1 MDYYKDQKRDD
12 FVSDD
17 DYLAERVQRDL
28 AAGFTFLQ
36 CRYHHF
42 IDFSLALGLS
52 PAEILAIVGPDTGYV
67 FPDIDMIGEQDLDAM
82 QLNIG
87 QGRVV
92 YTGGARGTDELVE
105 QMARQFG
112 MQVEVLVPPNHPR
125 AQYITPS
132 TVEVLMLAN
141 PHLHQ
146 AAQKLGKQM
155 PTHFY
160 TLQLLQRNYQI
171 PKKAHTI
178 YAFGILEQDK
188 QRVKRGTGW
197 TVQLALDQGK
207 QVYLFDIPTQTWFQS
222 EHYYQVNDDS
232 NQLFTGSQ
240 FQPWGP
246 KRPTP
251 HQSSAVVGSRDLD
264 SQTREEIQALFNR
277 TFCLP
282 ENMDQLRL
290 ELEDFHL

>member
-1 MDYYKDQKRDD
+1 
-12 FVSDD
+12 
-17 DYLAERVQRDL
+17 
-28 AAGFTFLQ
+28 
-36 CRYHHF
+36 
-42 IDFSLALGLS
+42 
-52 PAEILAIVGPDTGYV
+52 
-67 FPDIDMIGEQDLDAM
+67 MIGEQDLDAM

-87 QGRVV
+87 FGHVV
-92 YTGGARGTDELVE
+92 YTGGAKGTDELVE

-112 MQVEVLVPPNHPR
+112 MQVEGLGPPNHPR

-132 TVEVLMLAN
+132 TVEVLRLAN

-155 PTHFY
+155 LSHFY
-160 TLQLLQRNYQI
+160 TLQLLERNYQI
-171 PKKAHTI
+171 AKRAHTL
-178 YAFGILEQDK
+178 YAFGILEKDG

-207 QVYLFDIPTQTWFQS
+207 QVYLFDIPTQTWYRS

-232 NQLFTGSQ
+232 NHLVKDSQ

-246 KRPTP
+246 KGPTL
-251 HQSSAVVGSRDLD
+251 HQSSAVVGSRDVD
-264 SQTREEIQALFNR
+264 DKPREEIQALFNR

-282 ENMDQLRL
+282 ENIDQLRR